1 MSNYK
6 NVVYLPST
14 ILDDNSPIRNDLLI
28 KRIHNNDN
36 PDLLREVEKIIT
48 KNITI
53 NSIYENRI
61 YRNIPE
67 PDNSNSTR
75 QSEQYHDRITI
86 MKKIGLIKLDEA
98 KEEFE

>member
-1 MSNYK
+1 M
-6 NVVYLPST
+6 
-14 ILDDNSPIRNDLLI
+14 LI

-53 NSIYENRI
+53 SSIDENRI
-61 YRNIPE
+61 YKNIPE
-67 PDNSNSTR
+67 PDDNNNTGKN
-75 QSEQYHDRITI
+75 EEYHNRITI